1 MREIK
6 FRGMKENGE
15 WVVGYYL
22 VHIPTDEHKIHYLSK
37 ILGMSTAIVDKKT
50 VGQFTGLL
58 DKNGKEIYEGDRV
71 KWNGYYFGD
80 SWQKAWE
87 GVVVFENGGFR
98 IKHGLEEMNNYL
110 PPDFC
115 SEDIYNCSIEVIGNI
130 YDQPEL
136 LKGGEST

>member
-50 VGQFTGLL
+50 VGQYTGLK
-58 DKNGKEIYEGDRV
+58 DKNGVEIYAGDVV
-71 KWNGYYFGD
+71 KWLGYEVKKGRQIRPSRFFTVTD
-80 SWQKAWE
+80 EIDKLFRLSNLI
-87 GVVVFENGGFR
+87 ENGTHFVE
-98 IKHGLEEMNNYL
+98 I
-110 PPDFC
+110 
-115 SEDIYNCSIEVIGNI
+115 IGNI
-130 YDQPEL
+130 YENPEL
-136 LKGGEST
+136 VG

>member
-6 FRGMKENGE
+6 FRGMKANGE

-58 DKNGKEIYEGDRV
+58 DKNGKEIFEGDVLIREDKWIAEVVRRV
-71 KWNGYYFGD
+71 TED
-80 SWQKAWE
+80 SS
-87 GVVVFENGGFR
+87 GFNLKYKTR
-98 IKHGLEEMNNYL
+98 GWPGFSGFFQLDTLE
-110 PPDFC
+110 
-115 SEDIYNCSIEVIGNI
+115 IIGNI
-130 YDQPEL
+130 YENPEL
-136 LKGGEST
+136 IK